1 MTKAEIKK
9 LQELLAKEDTKGKKL
24 LERVI
29 WLNTTSA
36 KYNVGDFVKFTDY
49 GHSVYGVPV
58 KDFKGRV
65 KQVMSNSQDRNYN
78 YELEIIVGTKD
89 EPQLLVTNCFVLEKD
104 ISGKVRSNNNV
115 IKSVSKNEDTIG
127 ISLSGRRAW

>member
-1 MTKAEIKK
+1 MKKSEIKM
-9 LQELLAKEDTKGKKL
+9 LQALLEQEDFKGKKL

-36 KYNVGDFVKFTDY
+36 KYKVGDFVKFTDI

-65 KQVMSNSQDRNYN
+65 KEVMSNSRARTYA
-78 YELEIIVGTKD
+78 YELEIDVTTGDNYLT
-89 EPQLLVTNCFVLEKD
+89 TNCYILESS
-104 ISGKVRSNNNV
+104 ISGKVRSNKNV
-115 IKSVSKNEDTIG
+115 IKPICKDSETIG
-127 ISLSGRRAW
+127 ISLGGNRAW

>member
-9 LQELLAKEDTKGKKL
+9 LQELLAKDDTKGKKL

-36 KYNVGDFVKFTDY
+36 KYNVGDFVKFTDI
-49 GHSVYGVPV
+49 GHSIYGVPV

-65 KQVMSNSQDRNYN
+65 KQVMSNSQDRNYS
-78 YELEIIVGTKD
+78 YELEIIVGTKA
-89 EPQLLVTNCFVLEKD
+89 EPQLLVTNCYVLEGD
-104 ISGKVRSNNNV
+104 ISGKVRSNNN
-115 IKSVSKNEDTIG
+115 IIEIVSKNKETIG
-127 ISLSGRRAW
+127 LSLSGRRTW

>member
-1 MTKAEIKK
+1 MKKSEIKK
-9 LQELLAKEDTKGKKL
+9 LQELLANEDTKGKKL

-36 KYNVGDFVKFTDY
+36 KYNVGDFVKFTDI

-58 KDFKGRV
+58 KDFKGKV
-65 KQVMSNSQDRNYN
+65 KEVLSNSRDRTYS

-89 EPQLLVTNCFVLEKD
+89 EPQLLVTNCFVLERD
-104 ISGKVRSNNNV
+104 ISGKVRSNNN
-115 IKSVSKNEDTIG
+115 IIEIISKNKETIG
-127 ISLSGRRAW
+127 ISLSGKRAW

>member
-9 LQELLAKEDTKGKKL
+9 LQELLAKEDTEGKKL

-36 KYNVGDFVKFTDY
+36 KYKVGDFVKFTDI
-49 GHSVYGVPV
+49 GHRVYGVPV

-65 KQVMSNSQDRNYN
+65 KKVMSNSKNRIYN

-89 EPQLLVTNCFVLEKD
+89 EPQLLITNCFVLEED
-104 ISGKVRSNNNV
+104 ISGKVRSNNNIIEIV
-115 IKSVSKNEDTIG
+115 KDNKETIG
-127 ISLSGRRAW
+127 ISLDGKRAW